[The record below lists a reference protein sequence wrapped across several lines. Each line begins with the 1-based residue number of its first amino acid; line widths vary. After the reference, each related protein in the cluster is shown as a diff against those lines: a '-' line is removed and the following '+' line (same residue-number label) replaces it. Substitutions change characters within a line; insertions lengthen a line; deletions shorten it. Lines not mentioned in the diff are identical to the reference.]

1 MLAAARKTR
10 TLPQITVADSAPDC
24 GEAEKLARFYVVL
37 GRGKLLDLRK
47 LEGFPVDRP
56 GFSLRG
62 YLQELMQK
70 YGKPEGEICQMLAK
84 VSGSL
89 LSLEK
94 LLKGEKVEMWTDLED
109 LALQRSEDKNLY
121 QCLVARKGLK
131 ETERRRQYLALFRG
145 LSSIAD

>member
-1 MLAAARKTR
+1 M
-10 TLPQITVADSAPDC
+10 
-24 GEAEKLARFYVVL
+24 VL